1 MNMLKKL
8 MPLIISAFA
17 FIFLLPA
24 NARAEEPDFTYTIIN
39 GEATIIG
46 FTGEPE
52 KLDIPAVIEGCPV
65 TEIRDNAF
73 FNCGSLREITLPESL
88 KIMGHHCFYACTSL
102 ERIVLPVSLE
112 EIGMGCFCGCV
123 ELSSVTISGNLTVLP
138 DSCFRSCTSLEKI
151 IIPQNIIE
159 IEKYCFSGCTALKRV
174 SLSGRLREIG
184 CYAFFM
190 CNSLE
195 ELYIPPSVKALGTE
209 SVGFIPDPNGAVP
222 PSANGFTVFGER
234 GSAAEAYA
242 KSNDIAFSESVETVQ
257 AMAFR
262 NNGEIRP
269 PIAAKLM
276 IGGIIIF
283 ILSLA
288 AIISSRK
295 KDQ

>member
-1 MNMLKKL
+1 MLKKL
-8 MPLIISAFA
+8 MPLIISALA

-24 NARAEEPDFTYTIIN
+24 NARAEESDFTYTIIN

-52 KLDIPAVIEGCPV
+52 KLDIPTMIEGCPV

-73 FNCGSLREITLPESL
+73 FNCGSLREINLPESL

-102 ERIVLPVSLE
+102 EKIVLPGSLE

-123 ELSSVTISGNLTVLP
+123 ELSSVTISGNLKVLP
-138 DSCFRSCTSLEKI
+138 DSCFRSCTSLEEI
-151 IIPQNIIE
+151 IIPQNIVE

-222 PSANGFTVFGER
+222 PSADGFTIFGER

-242 KSNDIAFSESVETVQ
+242 KSNDITFSESVETVQ

-269 PIAAKLM
+269 PVAAKLM

-283 ILSLA
+283 TLSLA
-288 AIISSRK
+288 AIVSSRK
-295 KDQ
+295 KDK